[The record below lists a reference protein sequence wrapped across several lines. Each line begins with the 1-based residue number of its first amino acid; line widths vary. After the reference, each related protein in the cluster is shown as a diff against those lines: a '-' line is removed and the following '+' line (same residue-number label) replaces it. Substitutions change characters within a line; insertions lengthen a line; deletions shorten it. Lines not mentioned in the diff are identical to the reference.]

1 MIVYGLLLLVTAA
14 VSYTLGS
21 MSTIVLASN
30 FVFHYNLWRLG
41 RGNDW
46 LSNFKR
52 VYGLKGVLL
61 LFLVEAIKDCIPI
74 VIGGLLLGI
83 KGHPETGRTFAG
95 FCLVMGGLWPVFY
108 NLRGGHAVMPLVFT
122 GLFADPSL
130 GVAIAV
136 VFLGV
141 VLLSKYTGLASCAAA
156 LAAALASL
164 LIINDRISIILFAVI
179 ALVMIVKH
187 IPSLSRI
194 TKGREER
201 LSFKEDLS
209 YKFDDKFV

>member
-1 MIVYGLLLLVTAA
+1 MIVYWLLLLVIAA
-14 VSYTLGS
+14 VSYALGS
-21 MSTIVLASN
+21 MSTLVLASN
-30 FVFHYNLWRLG
+30 FVFHYNLRRLG
-41 RGNDW
+41 HGSDW

-52 VYGLKGVLL
+52 VYGLKGALL
-61 LFLVEAIKDCIPI
+61 LLLVETIKDVIPI

-95 FCLVMGGLWPVFY
+95 FCLVMGGLWPLFY
-108 NLRGGHAVMPLVFT
+108 NLRGGHAVMPLIFT

-130 GVAIAV
+130 GIAIAV
-136 VFLGV
+136 AFLS
-141 VLLSKYTGLASCAAA
+141 VLLISKYAGLAACISA
-156 LAAALASL
+156 LAGAVAPL
-164 LIINDRISIILFAVI
+164 LIISDRVSMILFAITAGVI
-179 ALVMIVKH
+179 IVKH

-194 TKGREER
+194 AKGREEK